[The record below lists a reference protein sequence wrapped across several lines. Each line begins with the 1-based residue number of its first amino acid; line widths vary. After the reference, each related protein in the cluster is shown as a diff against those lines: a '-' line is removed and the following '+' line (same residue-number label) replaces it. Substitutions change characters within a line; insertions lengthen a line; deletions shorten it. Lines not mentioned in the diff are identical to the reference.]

1 MKIASATVNLGSSF
15 SQSQSLTIKQ
25 SVTVDQASRP
35 PPSSPTDSVSLSSEA
50 AQNSL
55 LDQLGSDKDAAY
67 NLIAAILE
75 KAFGIHFK
83 LWRFQPSPQ
92 DTPPPPDSAPPQVSA
107 RQDIDYQEQQQL
119 TFSANGQITTQD
131 GKQLQFSLSVQMQ
144 SSYQFHSSQSFQSG
158 GKKSSDPL
166 MVNLGD
172 GAGGLSGASVSF
184 DLQGNSQMVD
194 LPFSS
199 QGGWLALDK
208 NGDGKIND
216 GGELFGPQ
224 SGDGFADLAKLDDNR
239 DGAIDES
246 DPAFAQL
253 KIWTGRDSGG
263 KDQLSSLK
271 DVGIGA
277 ILLPSVDAPLTLRAN
292 PGDADPLAQMRRA
305 GVFVK
310 EDGQAGMIS
319 QLDVYG

>member
-1 MKIASATVNLGSSF
+1 MKIASATVSLGSHF
-15 SQSQSLTIKQ
+15 SLSQSLSIKQ
-25 SVTVDQASRP
+25 SVVVEQPPQAAP
-35 PPSSPTDSVSLSSEA
+35 ADDVQLSS
-50 AQNSL
+50 QSTQSSL
-55 LDQLGSDKDAAY
+55 LDQLGSDKDAVY
-67 NLIAAILE
+67 SLIAAILE

-83 LWRFQPSPQ
+83 LQRLFPLHPDASQAPSSPSQ
-92 DTPPPPDSAPPQVSA
+92 SAVSA
-107 RQDIDYQEQQQL
+107 QQQVDYQELQQL
-119 TFSANGQITTQD
+119 SFSASGQITTQD
-131 GKQLQFSLSVQMQ
+131 GKQLQFSLNVQLQ
-144 SSYQFHSSQSFQSG
+144 SSYQYHSSQRYSSG

-166 MVNLGD
+166 MVDLGG
-172 GAGGLSGASVSF
+172 GAGGLDGASVSF
-184 DLQGNSQMVD
+184 DLLGNGQLMS

-216 GGELFGPQ
+216 GSELFGPQ
-224 SGDGFADLAKLDDNR
+224 SGNGFADLARLDDNR
-239 DGAIDES
+239 DGVIDER

-253 KIWTGRDSGG
+253 RIWTGRGGDG
-263 KDQLSSLK
+263 KDQLRSLQ

-277 ILLPSVDAPLTLRAN
+277 ILLPSVDAPLTLRAHSS
-292 PGDADPLAQMRRA
+292 DADPQAQMRRA